1 MDTGAVSWEDNL
13 EGALSKAQR
22 ERKYLLL
29 YFHKPN

>member
-1 MDTGAVSWEDNL
+1 MGAINWEEDHA
-13 EGALSKAQR
+13 EALARAQQ